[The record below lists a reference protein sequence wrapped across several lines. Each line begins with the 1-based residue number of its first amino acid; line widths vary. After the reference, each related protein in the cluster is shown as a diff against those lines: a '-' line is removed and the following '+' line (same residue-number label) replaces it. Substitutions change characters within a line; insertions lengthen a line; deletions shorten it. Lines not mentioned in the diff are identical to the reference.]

1 MNRHDPGMEPGPEP
15 AMAPAIAPDRLI
27 AGLAEAGLVDA
38 AAARGLLGNAT
49 GGRAADM
56 HRLVEAQLV
65 DADALAAFLA
75 RTFGLRL
82 VDRDA
87 VGRMQPS
94 ARNLSLRF
102 LTENWLVPLVDET
115 GGLAIGVLHP
125 GDDEPLKALRA
136 VLDEEVEL
144 CVVSLPDIEAGLQ
157 RLSGQAETGE
167 AGHGPAETDAAV
179 AADLRDLASGA
190 PVVVAVDDMLRRAL
204 DLRATDIHIEPMRG
218 RLVLRFRIDGVLRVM
233 PPPPQELG
241 EAIVSRIKVLA
252 GLDIAERRKPQDGGM
267 RARVGERDIELRV
280 ATLSSIHGETLV
292 MRILQREAASL
303 DLAGIGIGERDGK
316 LLLRLLEHTHGMI
329 AVAGPTG
336 SGKTTTLAAALSRLN
351 DPTHK
356 IVTIEDPVEYQIPG
370 IVQAQIQ
377 PAIGLTFSAAIR
389 SFVRQ
394 DPDIILVG
402 EIRDG
407 ETAHA
412 AIQAALTGH
421 LVLTTVHANTAAAA
435 FTRLRDLGV
444 ENYLLV
450 GAVRGVVAQRLVRR
464 LCDHCKRAGVM
475 TAGTIAAEPRYAA
488 VGFAAGD
495 AVFEAVGC
503 PRCNGVGYRG
513 RIAVFEILVLDGT
526 VVELAAAGADNTR
539 IEAAALEAGMTT
551 MSDDA
556 VRKALEGLT
565 SPAEVIRVTGLR

>member
-1 MNRHDPGMEPGPEP
+1 MKRDLLLGELTH
-15 AMAPAIAPDRLI
+15 
-27 AGLAEAGLVDA
+27 AGLIDE
-38 AAARGLLGNAT
+38 AAARNLLGSVT
-49 GGRAADM
+49 GRASDI

-75 RTFGLRL
+75 QKSGVRL
-82 VDRDA
+82 IDRDG

-102 LTENWLVPLVDET
+102 LSENWLIPLVDED
-115 GGLAIGVLHP
+115 GKLVIGALHP
-125 GDDEPLKALRA
+125 GDDEPLRALRA
-136 VLDEEVEL
+136 VLDEEAEI
-144 CVVSLPDIEAGLQ
+144 CAISLPDIEAGLQ
-157 RLSGQAETGE
+157 RLSGQAEAGE
-167 AGHGPAETDAAV
+167 TERAAGESDEAV
-179 AADLRDLASGA
+179 AAGLRDLASGA

-218 RLVLRFRIDGVLRVM
+218 RLVLRFRIDGVLRIM
-233 PPPPQELG
+233 PSPPQELG

-267 RARVGERDIELRV
+267 RTRVGERDIELRV
-280 ATLSSIHGETLV
+280 ATLASIHGETLV
-292 MRILQREAASL
+292 MRILQREGTSL
-303 DLAGIGIGERDGK
+303 DLASIGLGERDRK

-336 SGKTTTLAAALSRLN
+336 SGKTTTLASALSRLN

-407 ETAHA
+407 ETARA

-464 LCDHCKRAGVM
+464 LCDHCKRPGKM
-475 TAGTIAAEPRYAA
+475 TADMFAAEPRYSA
-488 VGFAAGD
+488 VGFSAGD

-513 RIAVFEILVLDGT
+513 RIAVFEILTLDDAII
-526 VVELAAAGADNTR
+526 ELASAGADNNR
-539 IEAAALEAGMTT
+539 IEAAALKSGMTT

-556 VRKALEGLT
+556 VRKAYDGLT

>member
-1 MNRHDPGMEPGPEP
+1 MEPDRDPSWEPRGEPRGEQGVEP
-15 AMAPAIAPDRLI
+15 APLLGRL
-27 AGLAEAGLVDA
+27 AAAGLVDE
-38 AAARGLLGNAT
+38 AAARSLLGNAA
-49 GGRAADM
+49 GRAADL
-56 HRLVEAQLV
+56 HRLVEAHLA

-75 RTFGLRL
+75 RAFGVRL
-82 VDRDA
+82 IDRDG

-115 GGLAIGVLHP
+115 GRLVIGALHP
-125 GDDEPLKALRA
+125 GDDEPLRALTA
-136 VLDEEVEL
+136 VLDEEAEL
-144 CVVSLPDIEAGLQ
+144 CAASLPDIEAALQ
-157 RLSGQAETGE
+157 RLSGQAEAGETGR
-167 AGHGPAETDAAV
+167 GPAESDEAV
-179 AADLRDLASGA
+179 AAGLRDLASGA

-218 RLVLRFRIDGVLRVM
+218 RLVLRFRIDGVLRIM
-233 PPPPQELG
+233 PSPPQELG

-267 RARVGERDIELRV
+267 RTRVGERDIELRV

-303 DLAGIGIGERDGK
+303 DLAGIGLGERDRK

-351 DPTHK
+351 DPAHK

-464 LCDHCKRAGVM
+464 LCDHCKRAATM
-475 TAGTIAAEPRYAA
+475 TAEAIAAEPRYSA

-513 RIAVFEILVLDGT
+513 RIAVFEILTLDGP
-526 VVELAAAGADNTR
+526 VVELASAGADNNR
-539 IEAAALEAGMTT
+539 IEAAALQAGMTT

-556 VRKALEGLT
+556 VRKAFEGLT